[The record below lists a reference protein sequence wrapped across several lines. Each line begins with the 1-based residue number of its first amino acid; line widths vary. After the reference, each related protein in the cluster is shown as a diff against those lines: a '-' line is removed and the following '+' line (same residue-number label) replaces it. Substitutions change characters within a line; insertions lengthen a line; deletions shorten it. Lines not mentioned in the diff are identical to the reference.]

1 MALWL
6 SFPHDELAALYTV
19 IVSGKI
25 IHFEPII
32 PC

>member
-1 MALWL
+1 MAIWL

-25 IHFEPII
+25 IHVELIL